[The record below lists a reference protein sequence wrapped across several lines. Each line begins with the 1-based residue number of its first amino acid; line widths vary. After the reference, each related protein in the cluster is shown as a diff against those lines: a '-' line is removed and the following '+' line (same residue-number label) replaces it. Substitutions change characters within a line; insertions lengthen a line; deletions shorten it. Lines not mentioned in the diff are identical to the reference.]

1 MVREMEMRI
10 SIIYKI
16 INTVTNKCYIGSTS
30 NLKQRISQH
39 FSNLNKNKHPNV
51 HLQSSYNLHGKD
63 CFKTIVLANCP
74 IEYQFKLEQWFIDNI
89 NPEYN
94 LSKFAVFTHQLPET
108 KDTRLNKRK
117 GQLRRWKDKTEKDKL
132 SKYLKSK
139 WITDLEYANKMKNI
153 NSLENHPQSTI
164 TNEIAKLIKEDIK
177 NKVKRKVTLD
187 KYKISV
193 DIYKGIQSGRTWK
206 TI

>member
-1 MVREMEMRI
+1 MRI

-51 HLQSSYNLHGKD
+51 HLQRSYNLHGKD
-63 CFKTIVLANCP
+63 CFETIILANCP

-139 WITDLEYANKMKNI
+139 WSTDLEYANKMKNI